1 MGRAAYIRVSHGRVK
16 AMKRIIYWVPRICS
30 FLFVVFLSLFA
41 FDVFEGNQGWAIVIA
56 LFMHLLPALLLL
68 TAAIVALKYELVGA
82 IAFLGFAILFIL
94 TVGPGNGEA
103 LAFIAG
109 PALLVGLLYL
119 TSWIWHRRLPK
130 S

>member
-1 MGRAAYIRVSHGRVK
+1 
-16 AMKRIIYWVPRICS
+16 MKRIIYWVPRICS